1 MDCMSLSLQQKF
13 PQIVFVAHNIQL
25 GITGQTHRVPAGHSA
40 HVGTIQVTNPRANV
54 TFCLLPLVQNSHFYA
69 DLRLYH

>member
-1 MDCMSLSLQQKF
+1 MCSKN
-13 PQIVFVAHNIQL
+13 PPRIVFVARKIQL
-25 GITGQTHRVPAGHSA
+25 GITGETHRVPAGHSA
-40 HVGTIQVTNPRANV
+40 HVGTIQAMTPRASV